1 MGTNVFENL
10 YQEDLYLLPQ
20 KTLVLLDRPWQAISE
35 EQEALLTRILGSV
48 KLSVTAVQFFT
59 TGNTT
64 VEDLAAFDPARII
77 SFGPAVDGVSGLYQF
92 SEIAGV
98 PVICADTIDRLDD
111 PRKKSLWVALR
122 QMFGIG

>member
-20 KTLVLLDRPWQAISE
+20 KTLVLLDRPWQAITE

-48 KLSVTAVQFFT
+48 KLSASGVQFFT

-64 VEDLAAFDPARII
+64 VSDLAPFNPARII
-77 SFGPAVDGVSGLYQF
+77 SFGPAITGVSGLYQF
-92 SEIAGV
+92 SEIDGI